1 MENERKKKFQD
12 YAPPEQKPSG
22 GYNLNGVYYS
32 RDGQRLDDQPKK
44 SWSQREYERAER
56 EKIHCRAKREQRESE
71 VDAQGNPVKDNSGVK
86 KAIAIVVIVLG
97 VIASIALPG
106 SATWAV
112 IFAIVTLISARK
124 QKQSYDA
131 GDWERFRISAKKAT
145 RWLWVT
151 LGLCCVGVVAIFGIV
166 GIYLKSDNGTVGLIR
181 EAIQTIRDDD
191 SSHTPENSHKDAV
204 ADSKSKTPD
213 GKFKNLNGENVS
225 YVHGFNTFALAGNE
239 FSIPCKF
246 SEFEKAGFTIS
257 NDEEKKIKPGESDGY
272 AYYEE
277 DGTYRGTIF
286 IFNTSDKDIVPEKG
300 IVGGLTLNPGSPVKK
315 NDLKL
320 AGDLGFESQPDD
332 FGQVLGYQLTN
343 YVSMSNYTS
352 YEWYFEDQGYYT
364 SLQAQYGEDG
374 KLSTVWLMNNADLR
388 N

>member
-56 EKIHCRAKREQRESE
+56 EKIHCRAKREQGESE

-97 VIASIALPG
+97 V
-106 SATWAV
+106 
-112 IFAIVTLISARK
+112 
-124 QKQSYDA
+124 
-131 GDWERFRISAKKAT
+131 
-145 RWLWVT
+145 
-151 LGLCCVGVVAIFGIV
+151 VAIFGIV
-166 GIYLKSDNGTVGLIR
+166 GMYLKSDNGAVGLIR

-191 SSHTPENSHKDAV
+191 SSHTPENSHQDAV

-225 YVHGFNTFALAGNE
+225 YVHGFHTFALSGNE

-246 SEFEKAGFTIS
+246 SEFEKAGFTIR
-257 NDEEKKIKPGESDGY
+257 NDEDKKIKPGESNGY

-300 IVGGLTLNPGSPVKK
+300 IVGGLTLNPGSPVEK

-320 AGDLGFESQPDD
+320 VGDLGFESQPDD

-352 YEWYFEDQGYYT
+352 YEWYFEDEGYYT

>member
-131 GDWERFRISAKKAT
+131 GDWERFRTSAKKAT

-151 LGLCCVGVVAIFGIV
+151 LGLSCVGVVAIFGIV
-166 GIYLKSDNGTVGLIR
+166 GIYLKSDNGTVNLLVDGALVKVNPSTLALVPHDWKAASYDKDDNVATYKCKNCGTVATVFKTK
-181 EAIQTIRDDD
+181 EAAEASGAATVVKTADENLPAGKWLAYTDG
-191 SSHTPENSHKDAV
+191 STTTPSTDNK
-204 ADSKSKTPD
+204 
-213 GKFKNLNGENVS
+213 G
-225 YVHGFNTFALAGNE
+225 
-239 FSIPCKF
+239 
-246 SEFEKAGFTIS
+246 
-257 NDEEKKIKPGESDGY
+257 
-272 AYYEE
+272 
-277 DGTYRGTIF
+277 
-286 IFNTSDKDIVPEKG
+286 NTSPKTFDAG
-300 IVGGLTLNPGSPVKK
+300 IAMYVGMALTSVAGSAVVIGKK
-315 NDLKL
+315 KE
-320 AGDLGFESQPDD
+320 F
-332 FGQVLGYQLTN
+332 
-343 YVSMSNYTS
+343 
-352 YEWYFEDQGYYT
+352 
-364 SLQAQYGEDG
+364 
-374 KLSTVWLMNNADLR
+374 
-388 N
+388 

>member
-131 GDWERFRISAKKAT
+131 GDWERFRTSAKKAT

-191 SSHTPENSHKDAV
+191 SSHTPENSHQDAV
-204 ADSKSKTPD
+204 ADSKSKAPD

-225 YVHGFNTFALAGNE
+225 YVPSSL
-239 FSIPCKF
+239 
-246 SEFEKAGFTIS
+246 
-257 NDEEKKIKPGESDGY
+257 
-272 AYYEE
+272 
-277 DGTYRGTIF
+277 YR
-286 IFNTSDKDIVPEKG
+286 
-300 IVGGLTLNPGSPVKK
+300 
-315 NDLKL
+315 
-320 AGDLGFESQPDD
+320 
-332 FGQVLGYQLTN
+332 
-343 YVSMSNYTS
+343 
-352 YEWYFEDQGYYT
+352 
-364 SLQAQYGEDG
+364 
-374 KLSTVWLMNNADLR
+374 
-388 N
+388 

>member
-86 KAIAIVVIVLG
+86 KVIAIVVIVLG
-97 VIASIALPG
+97 V
-106 SATWAV
+106 
-112 IFAIVTLISARK
+112 
-124 QKQSYDA
+124 
-131 GDWERFRISAKKAT
+131 
-145 RWLWVT
+145 
-151 LGLCCVGVVAIFGIV
+151 VAIFGIV
-166 GIYLKSDNGTVGLIR
+166 GMYLKSDNGAVGLIR

-191 SSHTPENSHKDAV
+191 SSHPSENFHNDAE

-246 SEFEKAGFTIS
+246 SCNLLEYLTQRDIQTKNSGVNVRYRGKHRFFKGFNEFIKEKTRRCDNDFEKIERHVF
-257 NDEEKKIKPGESDGY
+257 
-272 AYYEE
+272 
-277 DGTYRGTIF
+277 F
-286 IFNTSDKDIVPEKG
+286 
-300 IVGGLTLNPGSPVKK
+300 
-315 NDLKL
+315 
-320 AGDLGFESQPDD
+320 
-332 FGQVLGYQLTN
+332 
-343 YVSMSNYTS
+343 
-352 YEWYFEDQGYYT
+352 
-364 SLQAQYGEDG
+364 
-374 KLSTVWLMNNADLR
+374 
-388 N
+388 